1 MSDKVTVEL
10 EINSDLMKWFEEY
23 CRDGLLELDEELS
36 AVVAQYISEQI
47 EEAGDI
53 VDLTPFDEDEEE
65 LDDYSDF
72 DDDEKDE

>member
-1 MSDKVTVEL
+1 MTVEL

-36 AVVAQYISEQI
+36 AVVGQYISEQI

>member
-36 AVVAQYISEQI
+36 AVVGQYISEQI